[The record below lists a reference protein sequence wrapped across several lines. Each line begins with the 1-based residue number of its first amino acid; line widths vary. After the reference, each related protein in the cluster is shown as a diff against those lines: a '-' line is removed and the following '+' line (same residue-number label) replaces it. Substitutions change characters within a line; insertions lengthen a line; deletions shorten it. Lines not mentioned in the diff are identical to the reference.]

1 MLDNILYIALAFFA
15 LGFSIFIHELGH
27 FIAAKK
33 RGLKADRFSI
43 GFGPRLFGWHWNGT
57 DFRLSLIPLGGY
69 VSLPQL
75 ADMGRLEGGEEKE
88 VDQLPPI
95 SYADKVIVAV
105 MGAVFNMIFAFVL
118 SLVLWGIGREVIKTT
133 TIGQVDEIVVNTLG
147 EPVPGPAYS
156 AGLIEGDVITTV
168 DGTKVRDWMHFQNIL
183 ITGVGREQDG
193 KKRPQVELGVE
204 RDGQLLDLIVYP
216 ELRRI
221 ATDELRFIG
230 IGPELEK
237 GSSPVV
243 TDLVKGMPAIEAG
256 LKKGDRILK
265 LDGNEIVSSAYLSV
279 YLEKN
284 GGRTID
290 VAVLRGDQE
299 LVVPIKPRFI
309 EKENRKLFGFQYY
322 YDFKAKTEIVHVNPA
337 EQIVL
342 FADTMRRTLY
352 ALVHKDSNVAVKN
365 MSGPAGIVHG
375 LKRMAEVGFVDLL
388 WMLALINVN
397 LAIFNLLP
405 IPVLDG
411 GHIFFATVSKVI
423 GRPLPRRLME
433 NVQGAFMIFLLS
445 FVVYVTFFDI
455 SRIGYDMGLIKDE
468 PVKVVEP
475 TDAVEEAED
484 EVE

>member
-1 MLDNILYIALAFFA
+1 MLFTIFYIALAFFA

-43 GFGPRLFGWHWNGT
+43 GFGPRLFGWHRNGT

-75 ADMGRLEGGEEKE
+75 ADMGRLEGGEGDESE
-88 VDQLPPI
+88 QLPPI

-118 SLVLWGIGREVIKTT
+118 SLVLWGVGREVIKTT
-133 TIGQVDEIVVNTLG
+133 TIGQVDKVVINAVG
-147 EPVPGPAYS
+147 ERVPGPAYS
-156 AGLIEGDVITTV
+156 AGLIEGDIITTV

-183 ITGVGREQDG
+183 ITGVGREHGG
-193 KKRPQVELGVE
+193 KERPKVDLGLE
-204 RDGQLLDLIVYP
+204 RDGQLVSLTVYP
-216 ELRRI
+216 ELRKI

-230 IGPELEK
+230 IGPELEQ
-237 GSSPVV
+237 GSAPVV
-243 TDLVKGMPAIEAG
+243 TRLVDGMPAKKAG
-256 LKKGDRILK
+256 LKEGDRILR

-284 GGRTID
+284 GGRSID
-290 VAVLRGDQE
+290 VTVLRGDEE
-299 LVVPIKPRFI
+299 LVIPIQPRFI
-309 EKENRKLFGFQYY
+309 EKENRTLFGFQYY

-375 LKRMAEVGFVDLL
+375 LTRMAEIGFIDLL

-411 GHIFFATVSKVI
+411 GHILFATISKVI

-433 NVQGAFMIFLLS
+433 NVQGAFMIMLLG
-445 FVVYVTFFDI
+445 FVIYVSFFDI
-455 SRIGYDMGLIKDE
+455 NRIGYDIGLIEDE
-468 PVKVVEP
+468 PIEEIEP
-475 TDAVEEAED
+475 AKGSEEDSE
-484 EVE
+484 EP